1 MENKTPKAIWQKP
14 EIIDLDMNATNGV
27 GGAAPETPESII
39 RSVIPL
45 FRDFSTLKKGKFL
58 QH

>member
-27 GGAAPETPESII
+27 GGAPPETPESGPPV
-39 RSVIPL
+39 S
-45 FRDFSTLKKGKFL
+45 
-58 QH
+58 